1 MRSFDNSIYLNVESL
16 KFQIT
21 SEINPI
27 VEIKMKTSIS
37 KGFIHVYILSNNM
50 LMNFKKEKILTS
62 NCQDNKKSV
71 INVKNLHI
79 FFHRR
84 YTFFLNFEKNKSSS
98 VNYLKRIL
106 VFSVQLKKI
115 FQEFEQ
121 KVFKKTCKT

>member
-50 LMNFKKEKILTS
+50 LMNFKKEKILTW

-84 YTFFLNFEKNKSSS
+84 YTFFF
-98 VNYLKRIL
+98 
-106 VFSVQLKKI
+106 
-115 FQEFEQ
+115 
-121 KVFKKTCKT
+121 

>member
-50 LMNFKKEKILTS
+50 
-62 NCQDNKKSV
+62 
-71 INVKNLHI
+71 
-79 FFHRR
+79 
-84 YTFFLNFEKNKSSS
+84 
-98 VNYLKRIL
+98 
-106 VFSVQLKKI
+106 
-115 FQEFEQ
+115 
-121 KVFKKTCKT
+121 

>member
-50 LMNFKKEKILTS
+50 LMNFKKEKILTK

-84 YTFFLNFEKNKSSS
+84 YTFFF
-98 VNYLKRIL
+98 
-106 VFSVQLKKI
+106 
-115 FQEFEQ
+115 
-121 KVFKKTCKT
+121 